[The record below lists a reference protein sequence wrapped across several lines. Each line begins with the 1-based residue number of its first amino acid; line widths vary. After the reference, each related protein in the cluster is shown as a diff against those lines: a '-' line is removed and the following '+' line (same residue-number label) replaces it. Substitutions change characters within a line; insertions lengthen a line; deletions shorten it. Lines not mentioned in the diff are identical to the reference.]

1 MKNATAE
8 KLAQFA
14 IDTSSS
20 VSDRCADLAR
30 ARLACANGAAGMALA
45 AKGLDGG
52 ACRRRGLARQ

>member
-14 IDTSSS
+14 VDMPSS
-20 VSDRCADLAR
+20 VSDRCAGLAQ
-30 ARLACANGAAGMALA
+30 ACLACGNGAAGMALA
-45 AKGLDGG
+45 AKGLDVG